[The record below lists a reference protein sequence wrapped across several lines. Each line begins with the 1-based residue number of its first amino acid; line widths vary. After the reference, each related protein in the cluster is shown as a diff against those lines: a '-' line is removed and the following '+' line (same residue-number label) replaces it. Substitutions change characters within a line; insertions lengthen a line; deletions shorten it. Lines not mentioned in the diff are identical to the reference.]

1 MSDPWSA
8 AGRSSAITLVLWRH
22 GQTRFNAERR
32 FQGQLD
38 IPLNELGH
46 DQAARAARHLAAL
59 RPVAIYSSDLSR
71 ATQTAA
77 ALARL
82 TGLSVKPD
90 PDLRERAG
98 GDWEGKSDV
107 ELRANYP
114 DYVTW
119 TTAPSAWSPPG
130 GESGAQVADRASAA
144 LVRIADA
151 APGGSVTVI
160 VAHGG
165 CLGMGMSRVLGI
177 PDGVRM
183 LGALGNCR
191 WAVLGRRDGK
201 WRLLEHNVG
210 SLPEPVADAAAD
222 VAVEAEPEVDGAA
235 LPEDGGRRE
244 D

>member
-8 AGRSSAITLVLWRH
+8 AGRSGAITLVLWRH

-38 IPLNELGH
+38 IPLNDLGL

-71 ATQTAA
+71 AAQTAA

-82 TGLSVKPD
+82 TGLSVKLD

-98 GDWEGKSDV
+98 GVWEGKSDT
-107 ELRANYP
+107 ELRAQYP

-119 TTAPSAWSPPG
+119 TTSPAAWSPPG
-130 GESGAQVADRASAA
+130 GESGTQVADRTAAA
-144 LVRIADA
+144 LLRIADA
-151 APGGSVTVI
+151 APGGSVTVV

-165 CLGMGMSRVLGI
+165 CLGMGMSRLLGI

-183 LGALGNCR
+183 LGGLGNCR
-191 WAVLGRRDGK
+191 WAVLGRREEK

-210 SLPEPVADAAAD
+210 SLPEPVADAAGA